1 MHLLCGPVDVSALA
15 ARLPATPVSASASS
29 ELEARVLRIA
39 VEMNRLAVGGLQVRR
54 EIDLPPLDAV
64 VLGEGFGQRQPVYA
78 PHFNIQKG
86 GVIILRLGVSKKRV
100 RYGGNIADPAAGGR
114 RAARF

>member
-1 MHLLCGPVDVSALA
+1 MESVL
-15 ARLPATPVSASASS
+15 
-29 ELEARVLRIA
+29 RVLAIA
-39 VEMNRLAVGGLQVRR
+39 GRKIIFTPG
-54 EIDLPPLDAV
+54 V
-64 VLGEGFGQRQPVYA
+64 VFLESFGQRQPVYA